1 MSHTPTR
8 HRELEEAIDLVVASY
23 DGPEDIN
30 NLASV
35 DLPNKRRVLD
45 ALEHLK
51 PVLFLGFYSTRR
63 LTRDNLR
70 FAVSEHLYSARE
82 ILVEQ
87 IERVVRYESQIG
99 RATPRPEGFGEE
111 AVLALFRRIPQIR
124 RVLNTDVIAAYEGD
138 PAATSIEE
146 VVFSYP
152 SLQAIC
158 TYRIAHELRELG
170 VPLIPRILSEDA
182 HSRTGIDIHPGAV
195 IGESF
200 FIDHGTGVVVGETA
214 VLGSHVKLYQG
225 VTLGALSIPRS
236 KLAAQK
242 KRHPTLED
250 HVTVYAGASIHGGE
264 TVIGA
269 GSVIGGNVWI
279 TQSLPPGSKVFGRG
293 RDGAPPPP
301 GDDRE
306 PR

>member
-1 MSHTPTR
+1 MAHTPNR

-99 RATPRPEGFGEE
+99 RAAPRPEGFGEE
-111 AVLALFRRIPQIR
+111 AVLALFRRIPEIR

-200 FIDHGTGVVVGETA
+200 FIDHGTGVVIGETA

-301 GDDRE
+301 DDE
-306 PR
+306 QG

>member
-1 MSHTPTR
+1 MAHHPNR
-8 HRELEEAIDLVVASY
+8 HRELEAAIDLVVSSY

-35 DLPNKRRVLD
+35 DLPNKRRVLE

-51 PVLFLGFYSTRR
+51 SVLFLGFYSTRR

-87 IERVVRYESQIG
+87 IERVIRYEGQVG
-99 RATPRPEGFGEE
+99 RAIPRPEGFSEE
-111 AVLALFRRIPQIR
+111 AVLALFHRIPEIR
-124 RVLNTDVIAAYEGD
+124 RVLSTDVLAAYDGD

-158 TYRIAHELRELG
+158 TYRVAHELRALG

-182 HSRTGIDIHPGAV
+182 HSRTGIDIHPGAI

-214 VLGSHVKLYQG
+214 VLGSRVKLYQG

-250 HVTVYAGASIHGGE
+250 EVTVYAGASIHGGE
-264 TVIGA
+264 TVIGR

-301 GDDRE
+301 GE
-306 PR
+306 G